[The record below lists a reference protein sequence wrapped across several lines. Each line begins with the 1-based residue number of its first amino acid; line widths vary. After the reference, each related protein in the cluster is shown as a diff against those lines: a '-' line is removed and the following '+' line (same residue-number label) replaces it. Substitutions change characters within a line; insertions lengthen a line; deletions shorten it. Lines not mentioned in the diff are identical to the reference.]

1 MDVNNELKKTIN
13 SSVVD
18 VLERMKNIEGDDRYH
33 VLMEWMEYLVETN
46 IASEDILFVPMEFHS
61 GNDHRG

>member
-1 MDVNNELKKTIN
+1 MKDEVQNTIN

-33 VLMEWMEYLVETN
+33 VLMEWMEYLVSTD
-46 IASEDILFVPMEFHS
+46 IDSEDILLVP
-61 GNDHRG
+61 NDFLPS

>member
-1 MDVNNELKKTIN
+1 MKDQVQNTIN

-33 VLMEWMEYLVETN
+33 VLMEWMEFLVSTD
-46 IASEDILFVPMEFHS
+46 IDSEDILLVPNEFLPS
-61 GNDHRG
+61 

>member
-1 MDVNNELKKTIN
+1 MDVNNELQQTIN

-33 VLMEWMEYLVETN
+33 VLMEWMEFLVSTDIDN
-46 IASEDILFVPMEFHS
+46 EDILLVPSDFQPF
-61 GNDHRG
+61 

>member
-1 MDVNNELKKTIN
+1 MDVNSELQKTIN

-33 VLMEWMEYLVETN
+33 VLMEWMEYLVSTD
-46 IASEDILFVPMEFHS
+46 IDSEDILLVPNEIE
-61 GNDHRG
+61 GRK

>member
-1 MDVNNELKKTIN
+1 MNDELQNTIN

-33 VLMEWMEYLVETN
+33 VLMEWMEYLVSTD
-46 IASEDILFVPMEFHS
+46 IDSEDILLVPNEIE
-61 GNDHRG
+61 GRK

>member
-33 VLMEWMEYLVETN
+33 VLMEWMEFLCSTDIDN
-46 IASEDILFVPMEFHS
+46 EDILLVPSDFQPW
-61 GNDHRG
+61 

>member
-1 MDVNNELKKTIN
+1 MKDQVQNTIN

-33 VLMEWMEYLVETN
+33 VLMEWMEFLVSTDIDN
-46 IASEDILFVPMEFHS
+46 EDILLVPNEIE
-61 GNDHRG
+61 GRK

>member
-1 MDVNNELKKTIN
+1 MDVNSELQRTIN

-33 VLMEWMEYLVETN
+33 VLMEWMEYLVSTH
-46 IASEDILFVPMEFHS
+46 IDGEDILLVPTDL
-61 GNDHRG
+61 GA

>member
-1 MDVNNELKKTIN
+1 MNDELQNTIN

-33 VLMEWMEYLVETN
+33 VLMEWMEFLVSTD
-46 IASEDILFVPMEFHS
+46 IDSEDILLVPNEFLPS
-61 GNDHRG
+61 

>member
-1 MDVNNELKKTIN
+1 MDVNSELQKTIN

-33 VLMEWMEYLVETN
+33 VLMEWMEYLVETKIDN
-46 IASEDILFVPMEFHS
+46 QDIFLVPKEFHL